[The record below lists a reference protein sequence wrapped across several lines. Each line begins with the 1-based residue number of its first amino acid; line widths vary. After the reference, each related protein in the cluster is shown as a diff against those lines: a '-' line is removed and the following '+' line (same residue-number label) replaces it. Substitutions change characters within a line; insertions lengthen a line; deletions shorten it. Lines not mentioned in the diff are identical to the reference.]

1 MESVV
6 EQSFIFLYLLCS
18 WYLKE
23 NVRTELKKKEKIQ
36 QTVFKISNILK
47 GNCGTDNLTFTNILN
62 MIVEQSFKSQ
72 ITYSVL

>member
-1 MESVV
+1 MIQVK
-6 EQSFIFLYLLCS
+6 Q
-18 WYLKE
+18 E
-23 NVRTELKKKEKIQ
+23 NGITGLKKKEKIQ

-47 GNCGTDNLTFTNILN
+47 GNCGADNLTFTNILN